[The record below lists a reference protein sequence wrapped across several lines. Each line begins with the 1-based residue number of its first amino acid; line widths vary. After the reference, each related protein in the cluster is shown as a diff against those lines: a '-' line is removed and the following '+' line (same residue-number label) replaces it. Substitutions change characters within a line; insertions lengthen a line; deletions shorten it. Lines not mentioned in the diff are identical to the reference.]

1 MLTPSVHPD
10 REGDPT
16 HAQAARHPRTHRVT
30 ADPFVADLPA
40 AVFCEVCDDF
50 ADGTCRHADCP

>member
-30 ADPFVADLPA
+30 ADPFVADLP
-40 AVFCEVCDDF
+40 CGVCDLLPSEV
-50 ADGTCRHADCP
+50 DGACRRADCP